1 MQRLKQV
8 RNTYRKWQE
17 NYLKSKKINTLKIL
31 KKDTMALIEIE
42 KKGNVFIVTLN
53 DKTKGNVINPE
64 ALTAHREVLA
74 EMEAVSENSAVI
86 VTSSDPKSWS
96 VGLDFEWIKGQ
107 SAEEFAG
114 TFRELE
120 EVFGRWA
127 LLALPTV
134 GCITGHCLAGGAIFS
149 SVLDFRLMRSD
160 RGWFAFTEIDV
171 KIPLSPILYEMA
183 DLLPNKQAVRE
194 LLLTGR
200 RIGGADAQKLGV
212 VDEAHLPEM
221 LMPRALEI
229 AEELSQKD
237 LKTYNAMKQLLK
249 QNLSKQITE

>member
-1 MQRLKQV
+1 
-8 RNTYRKWQE
+8 
-17 NYLKSKKINTLKIL
+17 
-31 KKDTMALIEIE
+31 
-42 KKGNVFIVTLN
+42 
-53 DKTKGNVINPE
+53 
-64 ALTAHREVLA
+64 
-74 EMEAVSENSAVI
+74 
-86 VTSSDPKSWS
+86 
-96 VGLDFEWIKGQ
+96 
-107 SAEEFAG
+107 
-114 TFRELE
+114 
-120 EVFGRWA
+120 
-127 LLALPTV
+127 
-134 GCITGHCLAGGAIFS
+134 
-149 SVLDFRLMRSD
+149 MRSD

-200 RIGGADAQKLGV
+200 RIGGADAQKLRV

-249 QNLSKQITE
+249 QNLSKQIAKESNA

>member
-1 MQRLKQV
+1 
-8 RNTYRKWQE
+8 
-17 NYLKSKKINTLKIL
+17 
-31 KKDTMALIEIE
+31 MALIEIE

-53 DKTKGNVINPE
+53 DKTKGNAINPE
-64 ALTAHREVLA
+64 ALSAHREVLA

-86 VTSSDPKSWS
+86 VTSSDPKSWC
-96 VGLDFEWIKGQ
+96 VGLDFEWLKGQ

-134 GCITGHCLAGGAIFS
+134 GCITGHCLAGGAIFA

-171 KIPLSPILYEMA
+171 KIPPSPKLYLMA

-200 RIGGADAQKLGV
+200 RVGGDEAQKLGL
-212 VDEAHLPEM
+212 VDESHLQEK
-221 LMPRALEI
+221 LLPRAMEFAQQL
-229 AEELSQKD
+229 AQKD
-237 LKTYNAMKQLLK
+237 LETYRKIKHLIKRDLVEQ
-249 QNLSKQITE
+249 

>member
-1 MQRLKQV
+1 MERWKDGIYNGQGTR
-8 RNTYRKWQE
+8 TYPWGK
-17 NYLKSKKINTLKIL
+17 Y
-31 KKDTMALIEIE
+31 
-42 KKGNVFIVTLN
+42 
-53 DKTKGNVINPE
+53 
-64 ALTAHREVLA
+64 
-74 EMEAVSENSAVI
+74 
-86 VTSSDPKSWS
+86 
-96 VGLDFEWIKGQ
+96 VGEWIEWLKGQ
-107 SAEEFAG
+107 SSEEFAG

-134 GCITGHCLAGGAIFS
+134 GCITGHCLAGGAIFAS
-149 SVLDFRLMRSD
+149 TLDFRLMRSD

-200 RIGGADAQKLGV
+200 RVGGADAQKLGV

-237 LKTYNAMKQLLK
+237 LKTYNTMKQLLK
-249 QNLSKQITE
+249 QNLSKQITEESNA

>member
-1 MQRLKQV
+1 
-8 RNTYRKWQE
+8 
-17 NYLKSKKINTLKIL
+17 
-31 KKDTMALIEIE
+31 MAVLEFE
-42 KKGNVFIVTLN
+42 KKGNIFIVTLN
-53 DKTKGNVINPE
+53 NPATGNAINPE
-64 ALTAHREVLA
+64 ALSAHREVLA
-74 EMEAVSENSAVI
+74 ELEAVSENSAVI
-86 VTSSDPKSWS
+86 VTSSDPKSWC
-96 VGLDFEWIKGQ
+96 VGLDFEWLKGQ
-107 SAEEFAG
+107 STEEFAG

-134 GCITGHCLAGGAIFS
+134 GCITGHCLAGGAIFA

-212 VDEAHLPEM
+212 VDEAHLSEM

-249 QNLSKQITE
+249 QNLSKQIAEESNA